1 MNVRLTF
8 PALVAAMLI
17 AGSAYAGTSTM
28 SGHATTSDV
37 DRIHQEMTLAATD
50 RCTTLESQWNSVKN
64 QHKTA
69 SGFAQAEKY
78 PLRQV
83 WTVVE
88 GEDGNWWALTGF
100 HIVNRLFYLVSEQ
113 EWTDADTGID

>member
-8 PALVAAMLI
+8 PALVGAMLI

-28 SGHATTSDV
+28 SGQATTSDV
-37 DRIHQEMTLAATD
+37 DRMHQEMILAASD
-50 RCTTLESQWNSVKN
+50 RCTALEGQWNSVKN

-78 PLRQV
+78 YNDGV
-83 WTVVE
+83 KKCGSGDTIE
-88 GEDGNWWALTGF
+88 GTKLIDKALHTIG
-100 HIVNRLFYLVSEQ
+100 VLPTS
-113 EWTDADTGID
+113 